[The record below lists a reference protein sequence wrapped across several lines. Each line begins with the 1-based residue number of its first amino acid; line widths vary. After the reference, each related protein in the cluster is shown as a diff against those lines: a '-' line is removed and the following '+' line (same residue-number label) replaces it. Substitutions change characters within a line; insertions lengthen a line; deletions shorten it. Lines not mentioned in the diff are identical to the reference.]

1 MALKILLIEDDI
13 DIQGFAKTVLE
24 NEGFVV
30 DACETIARGTKLY
43 EAGRPDLVILDIGL
57 PDGSGLNLL
66 KQLSQSET
74 HAPLVVLTARRDLNT
89 RLEAFKAGAQDYIEK
104 PFAVQ
109 ELVARVQVHLKIKK
123 QQDDLARR
131 NYDLELMNRARQ
143 DMTDMILHDLKTP
156 LASIKGTLEIIKMRG
171 LISNN
176 SYSGLLDNA
185 GTAADFM
192 LLMLNDL
199 LDIAQTEQMGMR
211 VRIAKFEVKPMVERL
226 TVLFSSR
233 FNTLGLTLDFKVA
246 PDAGVIETDQNLI
259 FRVLVNLISNA
270 MKVSSRGGGVEVEI
284 AKTLQGRIRL
294 TVADR
299 GPGVADELKKVI
311 FNKYVTTSVPNI
323 SEDGGRG
330 IGLTFCRLAVATL
343 NGSIKVE
350 DREGGGSLFVVEV
363 PSGAAQPAPAPGPR

>member
-1 MALKILLIEDDI
+1 
-13 DIQGFAKTVLE
+13 V
-24 NEGFVV
+24 
-30 DACETIARGTKLY
+30 
-43 EAGRPDLVILDIGL
+43 
-57 PDGSGLNLL
+57 
-66 KQLSQSET
+66 
-74 HAPLVVLTARRDLNT
+74 PLVVLTARRDLNT
-89 RLEAFKAGAQDYIEK
+89 RLEAFKAGAHDYIEK

-109 ELVARVQVHLKIKK
+109 ELVARVNVHLKIKK
-123 QQDDLARR
+123 QQDELAQR

-199 LDIAQTEQMGMR
+199 LDIAQTEQMGLR
-211 VRIAKFEVKPMVERL
+211 VRVAKFETKPMVERL
-226 TVLFSSR
+226 TVLFSAR
-233 FNTLGLTLDFKVA
+233 FNTLGLTLAFNVA
-246 PDAGVIETDQNLI
+246 PGAGVLDTDQNLI

-270 MKVSSRGGGVEVEI
+270 MKVSSRGGRVEVDI
-284 AKTLQGRIRL
+284 GVTQSRVRL

-299 GPGVADELKKVI
+299 GPGVADDLKKVI
-311 FNKYVTTSVPNI
+311 FNKFVTTSVPNI

-343 NGSIKVE
+343 NGTILVE
-350 DREGGGSLFVVEV
+350 DREGGGSMFVVEV
-363 PSGAAQPAPAPGPR
+363 PSGVQQAPAAAAKA

>member
-30 DACETIARGTKLY
+30 DACETIARGVKLF

-57 PDGSGLNLL
+57 PDGSGLTLL
-66 KQLSQSET
+66 RQFAQSN
-74 HAPLVVLTARRDLNT
+74 ARIPQIVLTARRDLNT

-109 ELVARVQVHLKIKK
+109 ELVARVHVHLKIKK
-123 QQDDLARR
+123 QQDELAQR

-176 SYSGLLDNA
+176 AYSGLLDNA

-211 VRIAKFEVKPMVERL
+211 VRVAKFETKPMVERL
-226 TVLFSSR
+226 TVLFASR
-233 FNTLGLTLDFKVA
+233 FSTLGILLNFSVA
-246 PDAGVIETDQNLI
+246 PDAAVIETDQNLI

-270 MKVSSRGGGVEVEI
+270 MKASTRGAQVDVEI
-284 AKTLQGRIRL
+284 GRAGPMIRL
-294 TVADR
+294 AVADR
-299 GPGVADELKKVI
+299 GPGVAPELKSVI
-311 FNKYVTTSVPNI
+311 FNKFVTTGAPASI

-343 NGSIKVE
+343 NGGIRVE
-350 DREGGGSLFVVEV
+350 DRNGGGSVFVVEV
-363 PSGAAQPAPAPGPR
+363 PSGVSKPAAPAGRG

>member
-24 NEGFVV
+24 NEGFVI
-30 DACETIARGTKLY
+30 DACETIARGTKLF

-57 PDGSGLNLL
+57 PDGSGLTLL
-66 KQLSQSET
+66 RQFQQSN
-74 HAPLVVLTARRDLNT
+74 ARVPLVVLTARRDLNT
-89 RLEAFKAGAQDYIEK
+89 RLEAFKAGAHDYIEK

-109 ELVARVQVHLKIKK
+109 ELVARVNVHLKIKK
-123 QQDDLARR
+123 QQDELAQR

-211 VRIAKFEVKPMVERL
+211 VRIAKFETKPMVERL
-226 TVLFSSR
+226 TVLFSAR
-233 FNTLGLTLDFKVA
+233 FSTLGLTLNFNIGQG
-246 PDAGVIETDQNLI
+246 AGVLETDQNLI

-270 MKVSSRGGGVEVEI
+270 MKVSTRGGQVDVDIG
-284 AKTLQGRIRL
+284 AAQGRVRL
-294 TVADR
+294 AVSDR
-299 GPGVADELKKVI
+299 GPGVADDLKKVI
-311 FNKYVTTSVPNI
+311 FNKFVTTSVPNI

-343 NGSIKVE
+343 NGTIRVE
-350 DREGGGSLFVVEV
+350 DRQGGGSVFVVEV
-363 PSGAAQPAPAPGPR
+363 PSGVQQAPAAAAKA

>member
-233 FNTLGLTLDFKVA
+233 FNTLGLKLDFKVA